1 MSGVAS
7 YVEDENIDCNI
18 VKAGGDKEDA
28 FFERDNVKYVKAVK
42 DFVPQ
47 NACCFGGTAWAFS
60 NEHVKDTFDYLFIDE
75 AGQVSV
81 ANMIGMSQSCSNI
94 ILMGDQMQLGQPIQ
108 GTHPGESGMSIL
120 DYLLEDHATIP
131 SDIGV
136 FLPKTFRMHPQVCE
150 LISRQVYEG
159 KLSSDACTHKHI
171 VQTAGPLIT
180 QQSGVCFVSVA
191 HEGNTQGSPEEV
203 THIKA
208 IANEL
213 IGSPYWPDPDGVE
226 RNIAWDDILFV
237 APYNYQVNL
246 LRAALG
252 EDAKIGS
259 IDKFQGQEA
268 PIVILSMCASDAADS
283 PRGIDFLFSKNRLNV
298 AISRAQ
304 ALAIV
309 VGNRKLAQ
317 TRVNSLKQMEQI
329 NFFCDIVAVKT

>member
-1 MSGVAS
+1 MR
-7 YVEDENIDCNI
+7 DRC
-18 VKAGGDKEDA
+18 GDKEDA
-28 FFERDNVKYVKAVK
+28 IFERDNVNYVASVTK
-42 DFVPQ
+42 FTPQ
-47 NACCFGGTAWAFS
+47 DGCCFGGTAWAFS
-60 NEHVKDTFDYLFIDE
+60 NEHVKDSFDYLFIDE

-136 FLPKTFRMHPQVCE
+136 FLPKTFRMHPNVCDM
-150 LISRQVYEG
+150 ISRQVYEG
-159 KLSSDACTHKHI
+159 KLSSDEVTHKH
-171 VQTAGPLIT
+171 VVATSGPLIT
-180 QQSGVCFVSVA
+180 QPSGVCFVPVA

-203 THIKA
+203 AQITA

-213 IGSPYWPDPDGVE
+213 IGSPYWLDPDGNE
-226 RNIAWDDILFV
+226 RVIGWGDILFV

-252 EDAKIGS
+252 DEARIGS

-309 VGNRKLAQ
+309 VGNPKLAQ
-317 TRVNSLKQMEQI
+317 TSVNSLKQMEQI
-329 NFFCDIVAVKT
+329 NFFCDIVHNENLARIDDF

>member
-1 MSGVAS
+1 
-7 YVEDENIDCNI
+7 
-18 VKAGGDKEDA
+18 
-28 FFERDNVKYVKAVK
+28 
-42 DFVPQ
+42 
-47 NACCFGGTAWAFS
+47 
-60 NEHVKDTFDYLFIDE
+60 
-75 AGQVSV
+75 
-81 ANMIGMSQSCSNI
+81 
-94 ILMGDQMQLGQPIQ
+94 
-108 GTHPGESGMSIL
+108 MSIL

-131 SDIGV
+131 ADIGV
-136 FLPKTFRMHPQVCE
+136 FLPKTFRMHPDVCE

-159 KLSSDACTHKHI
+159 KLSSDVCTDKHI
-171 VQTAGPLIT
+171 VQTGGPLIT
-180 QQSGVCFVSVA
+180 QQSGVCFVPVS

-203 THIKA
+203 DQITA

-213 IGSPYWPDPDGVE
+213 IGSPYWPDPDGNV
-226 RNIAWDDILFV
+226 RMIGWDNILFV

-268 PIVILSMCASDAADS
+268 PIVILSMCASDAADG

-309 VGNRKLAQ
+309 VGNPKLAQ
-317 TRVNSLKQMEQI
+317 TSVNSLKQMEQI
-329 NFFCDIVAVKT
+329 NFFCDIVG